1 MARTVTRAAKSK
13 IRDNVAAPPKVGSL
27 FMHEGVDLVAPPGT
41 PVYAAADGLV
51 VGAAPNSGYGNWIQ
65 IQHRDGLATV
75 YGHLMGFA
83 PGIEPGESV
92 KRGDLIG
99 FVGSTGRSTGS
110 HLHFEIRVD
119 GKSVDPM
126 THQEIQAEDL
136 RGPNLGRFVG
146 QLGQSLEGGAAPRM
160 DPVSPCREST
170 TSSGHAPD
178 PTVPLPRRH
187 CRLAL

>member
-1 MARTVTRAAKSK
+1 
-13 IRDNVAAPPKVGSL
+13 
-27 FMHEGVDLVAPPGT
+27 MHEGVDLVAPPGT

-51 VGAAPNSGYGNWIQ
+51 VGAAPKGGYGNWIQ
-65 IQHRDGLATV
+65 IQHRDRLATV

-126 THQEIQAEDL
+126 TYQEIQAEEL
-136 RGPNLGRFVG
+136 RGPDLGRFGG
-146 QLGQSLEGGAAPRM
+146 QLGQSLEGGAAPSI

-178 PTVPLPRRH
+178 STVPLPRRH